1 MSATLYALVVL
12 QGTTFSFDPG
22 YTSKAECEAQY
33 KGGHV
38 LCYPYDPQGT
48 SWSIFFRLSPVG
60 GVSAGKGFPNK
71 DTCELYAGALKE
83 GVPTACRQ
91 LAYPTTC
98 TPVACVAPAQPPAPP
113 PAKPEAP
120 KPDSNQPPAASMSVG
135 PTALKDADKPYL
147 EPRIEPTKPR
157 ATRVAVRRRH
167 QQPQQF
173 DPIEALVSLLTPRDW

>member
-71 DTCELYAGALKE
+71 DTCELYAGALRK
-83 GVPTACRQ
+83 AS
-91 LAYPTTC
+91 
-98 TPVACVAPAQPPAPP
+98 PP
-113 PAKPEAP
+113 PA
-120 KPDSNQPPAASMSVG
+120 G
-135 PTALKDADKPYL
+135 
-147 EPRIEPTKPR
+147 
-157 ATRVAVRRRH
+157 
-167 QQPQQF
+167 
-173 DPIEALVSLLTPRDW
+173 SLLTPRPAHRSLA